1 MVLSIITAMA
11 VMIDKRIDTRR
22 TLGGMGGVEY
32 HWPFS
37 ASACYYECG
46 LFLSVPACRKVM
58 VIPRKTPRQAG
69 VFSLDNGGGLGYAL
83 GGRLTIRSALRAA
96 QGMGS
101 MSPLRVT
108 TSLKSMA
115 VMRAKE
121 AMKPMGELRA
131 VFPVKPKCTLRAD
144 PLVESILSL
153 RAAEA
158 VKPILELRVSLVV

>member
-1 MVLSIITAMA
+1 MFSYFYFYFMVLSIITAMA

-115 VMRAKE
+115 VMRAN
-121 AMKPMGELRA
+121 GL
-131 VFPVKPKCTLRAD
+131 
-144 PLVESILSL
+144 
-153 RAAEA
+153 AETQPPRTSQEWTEIHDSYA
-158 VKPILELRVSLVV
+158 SQRSSETHE